1 MEMSLRQPDDT
12 GVEINLDLG
21 FVEAVADFERRMI
34 NAALERNQYN
44 VNRSAEML
52 QMTRHSLRYRMQ
64 QLGLSN
70 SGGTSGDDGDTE

>member
-1 MEMSLRQPDDT
+1 
-12 GVEINLDLG
+12 VEINLDLG

-34 NAALERNQYN
+34 NAALERNLYN

-52 QMTRHSLRYRMQ
+52 KMTRHSLRYRMK